1 MKAPLKQIVL
11 VLAFVGL
18 TVLLYFAPRGY
29 PGVKNK
35 KGGQE
40 ATSQVTIE
48 SQIAEVKKELGPD
61 KVKKVDLFEKQLAT
75 ATTTPARAA
84 ALDSLIKEWDKLMR
98 PLLAAHYS
106 FEKSELLNTFA
117 AWFETGN
124 RFYFVAGVL
133 PKENQ
138 VVIYQQAADAYTKA
152 LALQPNDKVAR
163 TRYAICEVFSSQ
175 GTSMP
180 KGITDLRKLVEE
192 DSTNIEAQTGLGMF
206 GLQSGQ
212 YDKAEKRF
220 RTVIAIDPND
230 KMGYWY
236 LAGALEAQ
244 NKNADAVKYLKA
256 YIAHNT
262 DTAENKEVEKYIN
275 ELINKK

>member
-1 MKAPLKQIVL
+1 MKAPFKQIL
-11 VLAFVGL
+11 IALAFVGL

-40 ATSQVTIE
+40 AAPQVTIE
-48 SQIAEVKKELGPD
+48 GQIAEVKKELGPD
-61 KVKKVDLFEKQLAT
+61 KVKKVDLFEKQLAA
-75 ATTTPARAA
+75 ATTVPAKAT
-84 ALDSLIKEWDKLMR
+84 ALDSLVKEWDKLMR

-124 RFYFVAGVL
+124 RFYFVAGAL

-138 VVIYQQAADAYTKA
+138 GVIYQQAADAYSKA
-152 LALQPNDKVAR
+152 LALQPNDKLAR
-163 TRYAICEVFSSQ
+163 TRAAICDVFINQ
-175 GTSMP
+175 GNGMP
-180 KGITDLRKLVEE
+180 QGITNLRKLVDE
-192 DSTNIEAQTGLGMF
+192 DSTNTEAQTGLGMF

-220 RTVIAIDPND
+220 RTVIALNPDD

-244 NKNADAVKYLKA
+244 NKNTDAVKYLKA